1 MRARLRRS
9 VDRGAALVE
18 YAIVASLVV
27 VVLIGVVGR
36 LQDSSGDELSERASS
51 IGHPSETVPPPG
63 PSTTTT
69 LAPPPT
75 PTTASTTTLPPYNPT
90 FTVSCTGP
98 GGDRNLC
105 SFVLSPAPPAVP
117 VWAILPA
124 TGFSGFTLTGNDLS
138 VQFDVEGTFSV
149 RATVDGFEYPRTV
162 DCRFTGGN
170 LKCT

>member
-1 MRARLRRS
+1 M

-18 YAIVASLVV
+18 YALVASLIL
-27 VVLIGVVGR
+27 VVLVGVIGR
-36 LQDSSGDELSERASS
+36 IQDSSGDELSDRASA

-69 LAPPPT
+69 EPPPPT
-75 PTTASTTTLPPYNPT
+75 VPPATTTTAPPYNPV
-90 FTVSCTGP
+90 FVVSCSGP
-98 GGDRNLC
+98 EGDRNLC
-105 SFVLSPAPPAVP
+105 TFALSPAPPALP

-149 RATVDGFEYPRTV
+149 RATVEGFEYPRTV